1 MSLISC
7 IEQAILENLNP
18 INYHVQV
25 TWHRKQ
31 PLMEAQMALRTEL
44 FFAWYSYSPIKKK
57 LK

>member
-44 FFAWYSYSPIKKK
+44 FFA
-57 LK
+57 